1 MMINLSTPA
10 ANFLFLSAR
19 NRHVHSIESLMKKLL
34 FVVSLLLFV
43 VATQAQD
50 NLTSKQGYTHDPTE
64 EHYYL
69 FVLNDRP
76 GDLPELL
83 GEITKYIWKYHPRE
97 HLKITQ
103 ISIDGELA
111 STPLVHVRSFPNK
124 AAAMAFHKQLLQNH
138 PDFLHM
144 GMTVDFFPISKSNY
158 EQVIRNK
165 SLRGYRPFFDANY
178 Q

>member
-1 MMINLSTPA
+1 MKKILFALS
-10 ANFLFLSAR
+10 FLFLMT
-19 NRHVHSIESLMKKLL
+19 SLH
-34 FVVSLLLFV
+34 
-43 VATQAQD
+43 AQD
-50 NLTSKQGYTHDPTE
+50 QLTSKQGFTLNPAE

-103 ISIDGELA
+103 IAIEGELEN
-111 STPLVHVRSFPNK
+111 TPIVHVRSFPDK
-124 AAAMAFHKQLLQNH
+124 AAAMAFHRELLKNH

-144 GMTVDFFPISKSNY
+144 GLTVDYFPISKSNY
-158 EQVIRNK
+158 EQVLRTK
-165 SLRGYRPFFDANY
+165 SLGGYRQFFDANY